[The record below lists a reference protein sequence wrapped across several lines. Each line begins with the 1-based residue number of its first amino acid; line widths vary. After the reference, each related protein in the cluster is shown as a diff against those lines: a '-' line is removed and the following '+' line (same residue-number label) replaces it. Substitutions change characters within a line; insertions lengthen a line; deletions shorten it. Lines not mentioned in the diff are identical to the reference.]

1 MGDTVFVNG
10 LATVHKGSAGQ
21 AMGFPDVCLCPP
33 TPPAGPVPTPLPN
46 SVKAADLDG
55 GAPDVLIEGNPAGHA
70 KSFLKTSTGNECA
83 RPTGGGIMTAI
94 VQGMAYFQS
103 FSMNVF
109 FGGNAAVRHTDLVT
123 MNHAGQ
129 PMGNTPPMPWMSTM
143 NLPPVVPDST
153 VKSLGDGPDFIEL
166 CLVHDD
172 DDPVASVWCRIQTP
186 DGQVVDGLLSPLAGV
201 MRFLGLITGDCQV
214 TFPDYTQGQ
223 DNVCVPLN
231 GAGSAKP
238 VALKTGKSHRLVFER
253 PFSFS
258 R

>member
-33 TPPAGPVPTPLPN
+33 TPPAGPIPTPLPN
-46 SVKAADLDG
+46 SVKAGDLDG

-83 RPTGGGIMTAI
+83 RPTGGGIMTGI

-143 NLPPVVPDST
+143 SLPPVAPSGA
-153 VKSLGDGPDFIEL
+153 VKSVGDDRDFIEL
-166 CLVHDD
+166 RFVHED
-172 DDPVASVWCRIQTP
+172 DDPVAGVRFGIKTP
-186 DGQVVDGLLSPLAGV
+186 DGRVLDGFLAPPAGV
-201 MRFLGLITGDCQV
+201 MRFTGLKKGTCKV
-214 TFPDYTQGQ
+214 TFPGLTQGS
-223 DNVCVPLN
+223 DKVLAPLDD
-231 GAGSAKP
+231 GESAQP
-238 VALKTGKSHRLVFER
+238 VNLDTGKTHRLVFER
-253 PFSFS
+253 AFSFS